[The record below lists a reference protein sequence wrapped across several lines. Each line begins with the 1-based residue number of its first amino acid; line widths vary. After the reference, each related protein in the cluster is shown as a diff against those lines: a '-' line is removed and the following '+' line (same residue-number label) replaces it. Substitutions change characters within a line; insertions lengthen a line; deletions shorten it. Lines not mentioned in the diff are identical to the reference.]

1 MRFQCAA
8 IAAAV
13 LLTPQLSRAQA
24 YWQPTPTPIENAA
37 REPWQVNGEAIYY
50 QGAFY
55 YPVGPT
61 EFFDGNAMQRTG
73 DYEGVPL
80 YENRFVEPQSLLY
93 VPVSR
98 GQMRPYERLRYGVKG
113 GTVGS
118 RTGWF
123 PIQRDVELSLGK
135 LEPVPD
141 RFRVTSGGA
150 QWDWPE
156 PVSAPQPPALMS
168 LGGRQAPSVSPTAVI
183 REVPRRETT
192 NAGAFIELEGVR
204 YFSSGKAV
212 VNDPQRF
219 SRTGELR
226 GAALFRDARGDR
238 RTVFVEVVPGGALA
252 PYSRR

>member
-80 YENRFVEPQSLLY
+80 YENRFVEPQSLVY

-98 GQMRPYERLRYGVKG
+98 GQFDPKKIHAE
-113 GTVGS
+113 
-118 RTGWF
+118 
-123 PIQRDVELSLGK
+123 LGK
-135 LEPVPD
+135 ILIGKA
-141 RFRVTSGGA
+141 SGRRTASEITVFDSTGLAIHDIALGA
-150 QWDWPE
+150 E
-156 PVSAPQPPALMS
+156 IVRLAKKR
-168 LGGRQAPSVSPTAVI
+168 GIGRQI
-183 REVPRRETT
+183 D
-192 NAGAFIELEGVR
+192 FI
-204 YFSSGKAV
+204 
-212 VNDPQRF
+212 
-219 SRTGELR
+219 
-226 GAALFRDARGDR
+226 
-238 RTVFVEVVPGGALA
+238 
-252 PYSRR
+252 